1 MDEEN
6 TLEEDETDSLASL
19 EDITAGNHDES
30 SIEFLDQSKIQTM
43 NKAKSKKLKKRLSQK
58 HSQLLD
64 QPTIS
69 HEGAAASS

>member
-19 EDITAGNHDES
+19 EDITGGNHDES

-64 QPTIS
+64 QTTIS

>member
-43 NKAKSKKLKKRLSQK
+43 NKAKSKKLKKRLS
-58 HSQLLD
+58 
-64 QPTIS
+64 
-69 HEGAAASS
+69 